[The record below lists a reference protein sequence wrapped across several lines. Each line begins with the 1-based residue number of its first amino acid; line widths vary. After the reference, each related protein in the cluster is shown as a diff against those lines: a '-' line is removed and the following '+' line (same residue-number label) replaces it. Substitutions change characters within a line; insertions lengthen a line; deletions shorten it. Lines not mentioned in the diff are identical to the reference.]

1 LTTRSSSTTDGR
13 LGPVLVGTVAV
24 ANVVVW
30 LVARPGGQPTGRF
43 IGELCGAEAV
53 LLFSCSLVLT
63 SLLPGVE
70 AAFGGLDRAV
80 VWHRLAA
87 LAGLA
92 LLVPHVALIT
102 SAPDPFE
109 TTLGHG
115 LGDLALLGLLTL
127 IVWAVAPKLR
137 GARWPGPIRALAR
150 TSFEHWLSAHRLTGL
165 FVAVALAH
173 AAIVDPV
180 LHESGV
186 LRAVFVIV
194 GVIGIGAYLYRELV
208 APHVVP
214 IYDYTVSS
222 VRRLNRTTAEL
233 ALSPRRK
240 ALTFVPGQFVVVGF
254 GGLGGWEW
262 HPFSVTSSASDERLE
277 ATIKA
282 EGDYTQALVEDVR
295 PGVPARIAG
304 PFGGFDYRDGGY
316 EQVWIAGGIGV
327 APFISWI
334 RSLDGTLDR
343 DIDFYYSVKTAADVV
358 YREEIEAAAAR
369 YPSLRVQIVPSDTEG
384 RLTAD
389 EVIGAL
395 RPAIEPWIYM
405 CGPPAMNRALA
416 RGFRQLGVP
425 ASRIR
430 WEHFDA
436 R

>member
-1 LTTRSSSTTDGR
+1 MTTSSSTTDGR
-13 LGPVLVGTVAV
+13 LGPVVVGTLAV
-24 ANVVVW
+24 ANVVLW

-80 VWHRLAA
+80 VWHRITA

-92 LLVPHVALIT
+92 LLLPHIAFVT

-109 TTLGHG
+109 TAFGHS

-127 IVWAVAPKLR
+127 IVWALAPKLR
-137 GARWPGPIRALAR
+137 GARWRGPIRALGR
-150 TSFEHWLSAHRLTGL
+150 ISFEHWMSAHRLTGL
-165 FVAVALAH
+165 FVAIAVVH
-173 AAIVDPV
+173 GSIVDPT
-180 LHESGV
+180 LHESAL
-186 LRAVFVIV
+186 LRTVFLTVGAV
-194 GVIGIGAYLYRELV
+194 GAAAYLYRELV

-214 IYDYTVSS
+214 VYDYTVSS
-222 VRRLNRTTAEL
+222 VRRLNQTTAAL
-233 ALSPRRK
+233 ALNPRRK
-240 ALTFVPGQFVVVGF
+240 ALAFVPGQFVVVGF
-254 GGLGGWEW
+254 GGLGGWQW
-262 HPFSVTSSASDERLE
+262 HPFSVSSSASDERLE

-295 PGVPARIAG
+295 PGVPARVAG
-304 PFGGFDYRDGGY
+304 PFGGFDYRHGGY

-327 APFISWI
+327 APFMSWI
-334 RSLDGTLDR
+334 RSLDGSLDR
-343 DIDFYYSVKTAADVV
+343 DVDFYYSVKTAADVV
-358 YREEIEAAAAR
+358 YREELEAAAAH
-369 YPSLRVQIVPSDTEG
+369 YPSLRLHIVMSDTQG

-395 RPAIEPWIYM
+395 RPAIEPSIYM
-405 CGPPAMNRALA
+405 CGPPAMNTALA

-425 ASRIR
+425 ASKIR
-430 WEHFDA
+430 WEQFDA